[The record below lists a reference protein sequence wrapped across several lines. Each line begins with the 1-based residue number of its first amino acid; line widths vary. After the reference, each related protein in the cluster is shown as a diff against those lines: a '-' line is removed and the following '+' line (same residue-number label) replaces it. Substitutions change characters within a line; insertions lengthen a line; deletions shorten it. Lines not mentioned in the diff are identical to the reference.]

1 MMQIDTIAILGAG
14 NGGRAMAADLT
25 LAGFKVNLYELPQFA
40 GSIEHILKSGEIVI
54 SGVAREGKAKI
65 NLVTTDIAEAL
76 YGVELVLLCVPS
88 FGQKMMA
95 EICAPVLRDG
105 MTVVLIPGGFG
116 SFVFYRVLQD
126 LGINKNIT
134 LAEVATLPYGARI
147 ISPEEVIVHINA
159 INLPTGVFPSTRTAE
174 VIKTLQNLYPAIT
187 AAEDILDVA
196 LNNVNPCVHP
206 APSILNTGRI
216 EYADDF
222 YLYREA
228 MTPSVRRVM
237 VAVDR
242 ERQAVREA
250 WGYKPPHFGLDPD
263 TYEVFEDYF
272 GRGGVDQAGKK
283 MRGPLSMKD
292 RYITEDI
299 PYGLV
304 LYASAGDVVGV
315 DTPACDALINLAS
328 IINKEDY
335 WQTGRTFASLGLEN
349 IVPAKLKELLHNG

>member
-1 MMQIDTIAILGAG
+1 MQIDTIAILGAG

-25 LAGFKVNLYELPQFA
+25 LAGFKVNLFELPQFA
-40 GSIEHILKSGEIVI
+40 PGIANILNSGEITI

-65 NLVTTDIAEAL
+65 NLITTDIAEAL
-76 YGVELVLLCVPS
+76 HGVELVILCVPS
-88 FGQKMMA
+88 FGQKTMA

-126 LGINKNIT
+126 SGIDKNIT

-147 ISPEEVIVHINA
+147 TSPESVIVHINA
-159 INLPTGVFPSTRTAE
+159 INLPTGVFPSTRTE
-174 VIKTLQNLYPAIT
+174 QVVNTLQRLYPAII
-187 AAEDILDVA
+187 AADDILDVA
-196 LNNVNPCVHP
+196 LNNVNPCIHT
-206 APSILNTGRI
+206 APSILNAGRI
-216 EYADDF
+216 EFADDF
-222 YLYREA
+222 YLFREA

-250 WGYKPPHFGLDPD
+250 WGYGPPHYGLDPD
-263 TYEVFEDYF
+263 TYEVFEGYF
-272 GRGGVDQAGKK
+272 GRGGVDKAGKK

-299 PYGLV
+299 PFGLV
-304 LYASAGDVVGV
+304 FYASAGDAAGV
-315 DTPACDALINLAS
+315 DTPACDALISLAS
-328 IINKEDY
+328 IINGENY
-335 WQTGRTFASLGLEN
+335 RHTGRTFASLGLEN
-349 IVPAKLKELLHNG
+349 IVPVKFKELLQNG